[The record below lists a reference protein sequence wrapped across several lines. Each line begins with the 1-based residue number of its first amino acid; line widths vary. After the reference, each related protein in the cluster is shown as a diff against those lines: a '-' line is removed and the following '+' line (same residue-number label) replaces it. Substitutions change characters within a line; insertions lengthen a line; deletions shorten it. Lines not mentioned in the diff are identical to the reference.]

1 MVWKGIHVNLVDR
14 ISVLRKASVTG
25 VSAHFREMSWILIR
39 KQGVI
44 CSKETSCY
52 LGHTFQHRLKSTFCV
67 FHRRKRAKKSDFI
80 LIGKMNEELTF
91 PVDASAT
98 HIKAGVSANVP
109 QFSFGD
115 LVVGR
120 LIGSGAFCHVY
131 AGYLLDESDSYD
143 YVIKMAKPRSEEIT
157 GEREFEMANE
167 DIRNEASFLS
177 TLSHQNIITLK
188 GISRMDE
195 PGHRPFLVLDR
206 LADTLTNRMRQ
217 WREQGRR
224 TLTKPKTN
232 DLKERLHDVAIGVAN
247 ALEYL
252 HKQGIVHRDI
262 KPGNIGFDEYDRP
275 VLFDLGLARKFQTKA
290 TTGIEE
296 VLQSFN
302 KSTTISRL
310 SADDS
315 LSLSEATSCSEYAS
329 QHECSGETAVLTET
343 SGPAGT
349 PR

>member
-1 MVWKGIHVNLVDR
+1 
-14 ISVLRKASVTG
+14 
-25 VSAHFREMSWILIR
+25 
-39 KQGVI
+39 
-44 CSKETSCY
+44 
-52 LGHTFQHRLKSTFCV
+52 
-67 FHRRKRAKKSDFI
+67 
-80 LIGKMNEELTF
+80 MNEELTF

-98 HIKAGVSANVP
+98 HIKAGVSDNVP

-120 LIGSGAFCHVY
+120 LVGSGAFCHVY

-143 YVIKMAKPRSEEIT
+143 YVVKMAKPRSEEIT
-157 GEREFEMANE
+157 SEQEFELANE
-167 DIRNEASFLS
+167 DIRNEASLLS

-262 KPGNIGFDEYDRP
+262 KPCNIGFDIDDKP
-275 VLFDLGLARKFQTKA
+275 VLFDFGLTRRFQTKVP
-290 TTGIEE
+290 TGVKE
-296 VLQSFN
+296 VLQSFDE
-302 KSTTISRL
+302 STVSLLLT
-310 SADDS
+310 DDS
-315 LSLSEATSCSEYAS
+315 FSLSDATNGSEYAS
-329 QHECSGETAVLTET
+329 THEVSGNTAALTENT
-343 SGPAGT
+343 GPAGT